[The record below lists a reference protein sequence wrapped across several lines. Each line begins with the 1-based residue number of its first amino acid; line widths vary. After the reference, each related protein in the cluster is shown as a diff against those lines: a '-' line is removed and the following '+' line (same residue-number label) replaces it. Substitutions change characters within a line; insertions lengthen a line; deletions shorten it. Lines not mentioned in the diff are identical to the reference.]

1 MTNPILETIA
11 EIAKAERKTAV
22 KEGDYVWAVFVAL
35 VEDWAINESRKGGG
49 AIPS

>member
-22 KEGDYVWAVFVAL
+22 REGDYGWAVLAAFV
-35 VEDWAINESRKGGG
+35 EKWAISEGRKGGG
-49 AIPS
+49 AL